1 MREWSAEEQTMVD
14 LMQLNGFFVF
24 IDINSDSYV
33 AKLYK
38 PNHTS
43 LPTSL
48 PFKADT
54 EYEALRKAF
63 NYWAKHNE
71 N

>member
-1 MREWSAEEQTMVD
+1 MWSAEEQTMLD
-14 LMQLNGFFVF
+14 LMELNGFFIF
-24 IDINSDSYV
+24 IDSNINSDFYV

-38 PNHTS
+38 PNH
-43 LPTSL
+43 TSL

-63 NYWAKHNE
+63 NYWTKNNE
-71 N
+71 AI

>member
-1 MREWSAEEQTMVD
+1 MREWSAEEQTMID
-14 LMQLNGFFVF
+14 LMALNGFFIF
-24 IDINSDSYV
+24 IDSTSDFYV
-33 AKLYK
+33 PKLYK
-38 PNHTS
+38 PNH
-43 LPTSL
+43 TSL

-71 N
+71 AN